1 MTTPFNTRHSLA
13 IAALGMLLASPASF
27 ADTFVQ
33 TYELPG
39 VQNTTATFSGG
50 VGVETFE
57 SVNTGF
63 GGFTSTFGGSPY
75 TGTYSYGARIDNANQ
90 YGSAGGTGKHAVTFE
105 DAGYSITL
113 NKSVSYFGYWL
124 SALDRGNVV
133 EFYNDSQLVGSLT
146 PANVLA
152 SIGSNP
158 AYFGNPNSAF
168 SGQNSIEPSAFV
180 NFYDTDGT
188 FNKIVFRETPQVGGY
203 ESDNHTVGIYKDV
216 GGIPVVPE
224 PSAYA
229 LMLTGLAGLWAFT
242 RRRRVG

>member
-90 YGSAGGTGKHAVTFE
+90 YGSADGTGKHAVTFE

-113 NKSVSYFGYWL
+113 NKSVSYFGNL
-124 SALDRGNVV
+124 SAGPRQCGRVLQRQPVGRQPDTGQRARVDR
-133 EFYNDSQLVGSLT
+133 
-146 PANVLA
+146 P
-152 SIGSNP
+152 NP
-158 AYFGNPNSAF
+158 ACFGNPNSAVA
-168 SGQNSIEPSAFV
+168 GQNSIEPYAFV
-180 NFYDTDGT
+180 NFYDTNGT

-229 LMLTGLAGLWAFT
+229 LMLAGLAGLWAFT